1 MNKTD
6 TDKVLAEA
14 TRWIGKFYR
23 KGESAQCAKFVR
35 SVFRAAGVYVGQAV
49 YPDDAELISGYPLG
63 PSYADSFAGPDV
75 GALVPRCQ
83 RQPGDIIM
91 YCDTYGDYPKGTIT
105 HVGIY
110 AGSDL
115 IIHRPTSAGA
125 VRQDRYNYMTIAEI
139 RRVSSCPLSAG
150 IIITP
155 SAVSCM
161 TNGSSIN
168 ALKIKIYRR
177 AGKNSIVIN
186 NVFADAVV
194 NISVFMAI
202 QDAGKTSILYMTALT
217 CQYNGQD
224 VKDKVILVDAAGQ
237 KALVYMDGKEIALTN
252 MSLFVSYD
260 MAARPE
266 K

>member
-1 MNKTD
+1 MNQYD
-6 TDKVLAEA
+6 ADKVMTEA
-14 TRWIGKFYR
+14 TRWIGKCYK
-23 KGESAQCAKFVR
+23 KGESAQCANFVR
-35 SVFRAAGVYVGQAV
+35 SVFAAAGVYVGQAV

-83 RQPGDIIM
+83 RLPGDIIM

-110 AGSDL
+110 AGCDL

-155 SAVSCM
+155 SAVSCT
-161 TNGSSIN
+161 TNGSNIN
-168 ALKIKIYRR
+168 ALKVKIYRR
-177 AGKNSIVIN
+177 DGKNSIVIN
-186 NVFADAVV
+186 NTFADAVV
-194 NISVFMAI
+194 NISVFIAI

-237 KALVYMDGKEIALTN
+237 RAIVYMDGKEITPTN
-252 MSLFVSYD
+252 LSLFVSYD
-260 MAARPE
+260 MTPKEE